1 MSEDIWGE
9 YRELLAD
16 LLGTD
21 DLEPLLDRAQPLAI
35 GAGQVLLKDSEP
47 TDSMYL
53 VLSGRLEVHV
63 ELGAHAIRLG
73 EIEAGNWVGEVAY
86 YTRCDTACSTVTAVQ
101 TSTLLRLPFAAYT
114 DLVKGQAEVA
124 CRLTHL
130 LIAMQVQRLRAT
142 VNDPVLDPEGRLLM
156 LGDLSIPIDQQP
168 LHHGGVLDFIRKL
181 TGIR

>member
-1 MSEDIWGE
+1 MNEDIWAE
-9 YRELLAD
+9 YRDLLAD

-21 DLEPLLDRAQPLAI
+21 DLAPLLDCAQPLAV

-47 TDSMYL
+47 TDAMYL

-63 ELGAHAIRLG
+63 ELGEHAIRLG
-73 EIEAGNWVGEVAY
+73 EIEPGNWVGEVAY
-86 YTRCDTACSTVTAVQ
+86 YTRCDTACSTVAALQ
-101 TSTLLRLPFAAYT
+101 TSTLLRLPFEAYT
-114 DLVKGQAEVA
+114 DLVRSQAEVA
-124 CRLTHL
+124 CKLTHL

-168 LHHGGVLDFIRKL
+168 HRHSGLLDFIRKL
-181 TGIR
+181 TGVR

>member
-1 MSEDIWGE
+1 MSEDIWAE
-9 YRELLAD
+9 YRDLLAD

-21 DLEPLLDRAQPLAI
+21 DLAPLLDRAAPVAI
-35 GAGQVLLKDSEP
+35 DNGQVLLKDSEP

-53 VLSGRLEVHV
+53 VLSGRLEVHI
-63 ELGAHAIRLG
+63 ELDTHTIRLG

-86 YTRCDTACSTVTAVQ
+86 YTHCDTACSTVMALEM
-101 TSTLLRLPFAAYT
+101 STLLRLPFEAYT
-114 DLVKGQAEVA
+114 DLVRSQAEVA

>member
-1 MSEDIWGE
+1 MNEDVWAE
-9 YRELLAD
+9 YRGLLAT

-21 DLEPLLDRAQPLAI
+21 DLEPLLERSAPVAVET
-35 GAGQVLLKDSEP
+35 GQVLIKDSEA

-53 VLSGRLEVHV
+53 VLDGVLEVHV
-63 ELGAHAIRLG
+63 ELGDHTIRLG

-86 YTRCDTACSTVTAVQ
+86 YTRCDTACSTVTALR
-101 TSTLLRLPFAAYT
+101 TSTLLRLPFAGYT
-114 DLVKGQAEVA
+114 DLMRSQAEVA
-124 CRLTHL
+124 CRLSHL

-168 LHHGGVLDFIRKL
+168 HHHGGLLDFFRNL
-181 TGIR
+181 MGMR